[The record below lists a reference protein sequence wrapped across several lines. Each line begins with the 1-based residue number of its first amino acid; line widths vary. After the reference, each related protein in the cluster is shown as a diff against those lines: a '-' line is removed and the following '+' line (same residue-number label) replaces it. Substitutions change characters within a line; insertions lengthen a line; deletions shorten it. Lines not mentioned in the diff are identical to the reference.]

1 MELYD
6 KNKKYIFKAL
16 FSGTLFNT
24 ELDTEAALLGCSYE
38 KAFWKYAA
46 NLQENTHVDV
56 RLYTPA

>member
-24 ELDTEAALLGCSYE
+24 GLDTEAALQGCSYE
-38 KAFWKYAA
+38 KA
-46 NLQENTHVDV
+46 L
-56 RLYTPA
+56 